1 MSTATLQEVWAAA
14 GRGRCGAAA
23 SVSLALVSVL
33 QQSVDVVLGA
43 VLTGGHLEHV
53 SDAEQDLES
62 VSVGDHLTQRERQTF
77 TQSFSNISGG
87 KCEYQGFISYFLCN
101 NVD

>member
-62 VSVGDHLTQRERQTF
+62 VSVGDHLTQRERGRRSHRASAIF
-77 TQSFSNISGG
+77 LEESV
-87 KCEYQGFISYFLCN
+87 QGFISYFLCN
-101 NVD
+101 NVE